1 MVEAGGSYIINN
13 TINTFLRDGSWSDL
27 LNGKQN
33 KTNTSVNQF
42 IHKMILRGL
51 FSEKTSS
58 SKYAEEKF
66 GHQAD
71 NKLPKCSSQNPR
83 HFMKTYIPAA
93 QIRAGHL
100 GAKGLLPTLGK
111 EVWLT
116 HTHTHTVSHILKT
129 NS

>member
-71 NKLPKCSSQNPR
+71 NKLPKCSSQNPC
-83 HFMKTYIPAA
+83 
-93 QIRAGHL
+93 
-100 GAKGLLPTLGK
+100 
-111 EVWLT
+111 
-116 HTHTHTVSHILKT
+116 IL
-129 NS
+129 